1 VTTQKKTESPAAEGR
16 ARVHARFGWTLL
28 LVSLAFG
35 VVMETLEGFRWAPLV
50 RDAWMQR
57 LWSLAH
63 FHGAAFGL
71 LNLIYVQWAD
81 TRALS
86 EGRRL
91 SASRVLMLGSV
102 AMPLGFLLGGI
113 GHPEG
118 DPSFGIFLAPVGG
131 LFLLYPVA
139 VQTLAAW
146 RGPST

>member
-1 VTTQKKTESPAAEGR
+1 MTTQKKTEAPAVEGR

-28 LVSLAFG
+28 LVSLVFG
-35 VVMETLEGFRWAPLV
+35 AVMETLEGFRWAPLV

-71 LNLIYVQWAD
+71 LNLIYVPWAD

-86 EGRRL
+86 EGRRT
-91 SASRVLMLGSV
+91 SASRMLMVGSA

-118 DPSFGIFLAPVGG
+118 DPSIGIFLAPVGA
-131 LFLLYPVA
+131 LFVIYTVA

-146 RGPST
+146 RSPSA